1 MQAQAPPPQASAPP
15 SQLRCTMPSLGT
27 LLMFLAMA
35 VPVLAAG
42 LAALG
47 FRGRELLLGLDLG
60 TTFSSIALRRP
71 GGIAVAA
78 GAQGRLGTPS
88 VVALADGG
96 AWVVGAAAE
105 AVMAAHPARGVVD
118 AKRVIGRRLE
128 DPMCASEGARHGGRL
143 VQHPTAR
150 RVRATGMAVR
160 TAKQR
165 AHCAS
170 ASDAC
175 WLDVAFA
182 LEVPQGLSAAAVAQL
197 AGHACVDPGSLAG
210 GRLLLTPQAAA
221 CLVVQDLVA
230 AADRAL
236 GHSSARTAMAATPTD
251 FDAAQRSA
259 TLEALE
265 RAGLAVPRLLHEPTA
280 AAIAYGLHKNASV
293 HTVLVY
299 DFGGGTLDV
308 SVLFAAHGSFT
319 VIGTAGDNALGGEDV
334 DDCLVGVMQ
343 AQGSGSGGGGGG
355 GSGDCDALA
364 LSAEAERVK
373 KALSGNGGAGAAS
386 EVAWACSGS
395 SGVVTAAAFERACGA
410 LFDRALAPVEEALL
424 GASVRIG
431 EVDEVVL
438 VGGSTRLPA
447 VRSRL
452 QAYFGGKALRTS
464 VDPDLAVAIGAAAS
478 GD

>member
-1 MQAQAPPPQASAPP
+1 
-15 SQLRCTMPSLGT
+15 MPSPGT

-88 VVALADGG
+88 VVALSAAG
-96 AWVVGAAAE
+96 AWVVGGAAE
-105 AVMAAHPARGVVD
+105 AVMAAHPARGALD

-128 DPMCASEGARHGGRL
+128 DPMCVSEGARHGGRL

-182 LEVPQGLSAAAVAQL
+182 LEVPPGLSAQAVAQL
-197 AGHACVDPGSLAG
+197 AGHACVDQGSLVEG
-210 GRLLLTPQAAA
+210 GSGSGSTQQHQLQLLLTPQAAA
-221 CLVVQDLVA
+221 CLVVQDLLA

-236 GHSSARTAMAATPTD
+236 GYSGARKAMAATPTD

-259 TLEALE
+259 TMEALQ
-265 RAGLAVPRLLHEPTA
+265 RAGLSVSRLLHEPTA
-280 AAIAYGLHKNASV
+280 AAIAYGLHKDPAV

-308 SVLFAAHGSFT
+308 SILFAAQGSFT

-334 DDCLVGVMQ
+334 DDCLVRLMQ
-343 AQGSGSGGGGGG
+343 QGSSSGEAGA
-355 GSGDCDALA
+355 CDALA

-373 KALSGNGGAGAAS
+373 KALSGNGGEGAAA
-386 EVAWACSGS
+386 EVAWACQGS
-395 SGVVTAAAFERACGA
+395 SGSGSAAGVVTGAAFEQACGE
-410 LFDRALAPVEEALL
+410 LFERALAPVREALL
-424 GASVRIG
+424 GASLRVDEI
-431 EVDEVVL
+431 DEVVL

-447 VRSRL
+447 VRARL
-452 QAYFGGKALRTS
+452 QAFFGGKALRTS

>member
-1 MQAQAPPPQASAPP
+1 
-15 SQLRCTMPSLGT
+15 MPSAGT
-27 LLMFLAMA
+27 LLMFLGMA
-35 VPVLAAG
+35 LPVLAAS

-47 FRGRELLLGLDLG
+47 FTGRQVLLGLDLG

-71 GGIAVAA
+71 GGIAVAE

-88 VVALADGG
+88 VVALSASG

-105 AVMAAHPARGVVD
+105 AVMAAHPARGALD
-118 AKRVIGRRLE
+118 TKRVIGRRLE
-128 DPMCASEGARHGGRL
+128 DPMCASEAPRHGGRL

-150 RVRATGMAVR
+150 RVRATGKAVR

-165 AHCAS
+165 AHCAT

-343 AQGSGSGGGGGG
+343 AQAAQGSSSGSGSGS
-355 GSGDCDALA
+355 GSSDCDALA

-395 SGVVTAAAFERACGA
+395 SGVVTAAAFESACGA